1 MRIKAMVNTDRSSQ
15 HYRGQLC
22 YILDFDHR
30 GRPVCAFPYDKQEND
45 GTYKT
50 YAKIEAMYLDNITII
65 DPNYIV
71 DKSFDEWNND
81 DIQPR

>member
-22 YILDFDHR
+22 YILDFDR

-45 GTYKT
+45 GTYET
-50 YAKIEAMYLDNITII
+50 RAKIETMYSDDITII
-65 DPNYIV
+65 DPNYIA

-81 DIQPR
+81 DIQHR